1 MINFSFLKKVKNNF
15 LISFFKNFFYFFEFI
30 FNNKFIEKNLFLKKK
45 IFKNFFILKTF
56 KKKLYFSITK
66 KILFLFFFSFLKKII
81 IKKNK
86 KFFYSNKIL
95 KIKKKELIM
104 FISNFNFFNFKYKKI
119 FFFLKI
125 KNENFKN
132 NNQKKIF
139 YKKKRLYFL
148 RNTFYSLK
156 KIKIIGFLFIKKS
169 KWYSYFSPYWF
180 NFNNKKVKKFINFY
194 FLKKK
199 IFLLKRYFNV
209 NFLLKN
215 FNKKHLFSFSY
226 LINKNKILNFQNIY
240 LNKNLN
246 KKYHFIKKKNFFYEI
261 NYIEK
266 TKICLICSSSYN
278 LVKIILNCFKKN
290 YIELINYFK
299 KKIFFVIN
307 KKINYI
313 GYLSFRK
320 KNFLTKI
327 IEIILKKKNFFHYKK
342 CLSLK
347 IKLILLNYVNYV
359 FNNKKIFLLKKNY
372 FKKLSK
378 NGIFNI
384 IVYTKNMNI
393 YCIKKKFFV
402 YNIIINI

>member
-139 YKKKRLYFL
+139 YKKKRLYFV

-246 KKYHFIKKKNFFYEI
+246 KKYHFIKKK
-261 NYIEK
+261 
-266 TKICLICSSSYN
+266 
-278 LVKIILNCFKKN
+278 
-290 YIELINYFK
+290 
-299 KKIFFVIN
+299 
-307 KKINYI
+307 
-313 GYLSFRK
+313 
-320 KNFLTKI
+320 
-327 IEIILKKKNFFHYKK
+327 
-342 CLSLK
+342 
-347 IKLILLNYVNYV
+347 
-359 FNNKKIFLLKKNY
+359 
-372 FKKLSK
+372 
-378 NGIFNI
+378 
-384 IVYTKNMNI
+384 
-393 YCIKKKFFV
+393 KFFL
-402 YNIIINI
+402 